1 MTIAMQFL
9 GAARYTTGSKHLLE
23 VDDKR
28 VLLECGMVQG
38 PRRIADR
45 ANRDLPLEAKDV
57 DAVVLSHAHIDH
69 SGMLPR
75 LVKQGFGG
83 PIHMTDGTKSLIE
96 LLLFDSAHIQRSD
109 ARHLAKR
116 GMEFEPY
123 YDDDDVERTLKRSVG
138 HRYHETFEVI
148 PGVRVTF
155 LDAGHILGSAIVVL
169 DVDDGSHQVRI
180 AFTGDHGRKELPIL
194 RDVEPIPDDT
204 DVLITESTYGD
215 RLHEDHPDMEAALAA
230 IVQQE
235 LDEGGRLLIPAFSV
249 GRTQNVVLYLG
260 NLMRSG
266 AIPHLPIW
274 VDSPLAREST
284 RVMAKYPEYYD
295 DETRA
300 ILEAGRSP
308 FFFDGV
314 RYVSSVEESKSLN
327 DEQHGII
334 VSASGM
340 CEAGRIIHHL
350 KRSVGNPKDCVLI
363 VGFQAEGTV
372 GRRLVEKYDRI
383 RLFGKKYDV
392 RCKVRSMGGFSAHAD
407 WREMIDAYGHLGK
420 RLERTFVVH
429 GEEKPAMT
437 HADRLEQHGFE
448 NVMVP
453 VKHDRVVIRD

>member
-1 MTIAMQFL
+1 MQFL

-23 VDDKR
+23 VNDKR
-28 VLLECGMVQG
+28 ILLDCGMVQG
-38 PRRIADR
+38 PRKIAER
-45 ANRDLPLEAKDV
+45 ANRDLPLDAESV

-75 LVKQGFGG
+75 LVKMGFDG

-116 GMEFEPY
+116 GHHFEPY
-123 YDDDDVERTLKRSVG
+123 YDDDDVEDTLKQSVG
-138 HRYHETFEVI
+138 HPYHTTFEVL

-155 LDAGHILGSAIVVL
+155 LDAGHILGSAIVVV
-169 DVDDGSHQVRI
+169 DVDDGTNQRRI
-180 AFTGDHGRKELPIL
+180 TFTGDHGRKDLPIL
-194 RDVEPIPDDT
+194 RDVESVPDDT

-215 RLHEDHPDMEAALAA
+215 RLHESNPDMEKTLAE
-230 IVQQE
+230 VVHQE
-235 LDEGGRLLIPAFSV
+235 LDDGGRLLIPAFSV

-266 AIPHLPIW
+266 RIPRIPIW
-274 VDSPLAREST
+274 VDSPLARKST
-284 RVMAKYPEYYD
+284 KVMAKYPQYYD

-308 FFFDGV
+308 FFFDDV
-314 RYVSSVEESKSLN
+314 TYIESVDESKALN
-327 DEQHGII
+327 EEHHGII

-340 CEAGRIIHHL
+340 CEAGRIVHHL
-350 KRSVGNPKDCVLI
+350 KRTVGNPKDCVLI
-363 VGFQAEGTV
+363 VGYQAEGTV

-392 RCKVRSMGGFSAHAD
+392 NCKVRSMGGFSAHAD

-420 RLERTFVVH
+420 QLERTFVVH
-429 GEEKPAMT
+429 GEERPAMT
-437 HADRLEQHGFE
+437 HADRLEDHGFK
-448 NVMVP
+448 NVHVP
-453 VKHDRVVIRD
+453 VKRERVVICG